1 MNIKLLRTVLSSVS
15 IVSAVLVWLTRT
27 RPLESL
33 SAFALE
39 DNAIY
44 YRIMHISA
52 SLFFI
57 LGGRINR
64 MDYYLS
70 FGMAL
75 ILAFDMYHYPI
86 IHNTVTGAT
95 LLLACLSLIYYS
107 KGFERSLMWF
117 LSGVAV
123 GVFTIGYFSPSLHL
137 LLAEIIAMACIM
149 CGKLRENWAKHN
161 LI

>member
-1 MNIKLLRTVLSSVS
+1 MI
-15 IVSAVLVWLTRT
+15 WLTRT
-27 RPLESL
+27 KPLESL

-75 ILAFDMYHYPI
+75 ILAFDMYHFPV
-86 IHNTVTGAT
+86 IHNTVTALT
-95 LLLACLSLIYYS
+95 LLLACTSLVYYS
-107 KGFERSLMWF
+107 KGFERSLMIF
-117 LSGVAV
+117 LSGTAIGIFV
-123 GVFTIGYFSPSLHL
+123 IGYFFSLHL
-137 LLAEIIAMACIM
+137 LAAEIIAMGCIM